1 MGAMKYRRLKVL
13 ERATGVTNNSSSNNY
28 SSRTFVY
35 THFKQWFDLSELI
48 VKKNVRTW
56 HNVIFKLLNLHIYVV
71 LKETEVNKGIKICLS
86 LMTIFRCSK
95 NA

>member
-48 VKKNVRTW
+48 VKK
-56 HNVIFKLLNLHIYVV
+56 K
-71 LKETEVNKGIKICLS
+71 K
-86 LMTIFRCSK
+86 SK
-95 NA
+95 NMA